1 MSEKQKYCPR
11 CDRQTA
17 HEEWSVSC
25 ALEGEGAGERL
36 VEGLLTFGLSELG
49 RATRCECLR
58 CGYQR
63 KVR

>member
-11 CDRQTA
+11 CDRQTP
-17 HEEWSVSC
+17 HEQWSHDEIVGESTAGRVFG
-25 ALEGEGAGERL
+25 ALFTW
-36 VEGLLTFGLSELG
+36 GLTELM
-49 RATRCECLR
+49 RETSCECLR